1 MIFLGRASNA
11 LFIFL
16 LAWVVSRQLG
26 PAIFGVFSFLT
37 TVVIS
42 ANCFSSLGLD
52 VWMVREIT
60 KTPEKAKEYF
70 SAILG
75 LKVVTSLVTISLV
88 FYIFQMTDLP
98 EGILNLLGIISISI
112 IFNSISQTLW
122 HYADC
127 FKEFIYHSFLWAAS
141 NIIKS
146 LTGVTIVLV
155 FQELK
160 ILVIAIVFAE
170 ALALAL
176 SIYVI
181 QKKYGNFKPRF
192 QLFSGWNLLKQSV
205 PIGMGV
211 VFSVLYFRLDTVML
225 QLMTDE
231 RTVGFYNAAYKLFEL
246 VVVLPHSLMI
256 VLFPS
261 LVDEFHNEKEKFK
274 ATLKKVLVIYVG
286 VGSIFALPIFYYSF
300 EIVDLIY
307 GDYFLRSSEI
317 LKILAIA
324 IVLSFL
330 IFLLSNILIILGQ
343 EHKNARFLVGATL
356 LNLILN
362 LIWIPKHG
370 AIGAAWSTVFCE
382 IALIIVL
389 CFQTEKIL
397 KWNYLEKKLD

>member
-1 MIFLGRASNA
+1 MIKNSILIFLGRASNA
-11 LFIFL
+11 LFVFL

-26 PAIFGVFSFLT
+26 PAIFGIFSFLT

-60 KTPEKAKEYF
+60 KSPEKAKEFF

-75 LKVVTSLVTISLV
+75 LKVGTSLVTITIV
-88 FYIFQMTDLP
+88 FFIFQLTDLP

-122 HYADC
+122 HYGDC
-127 FKEFIYHSFLWAAS
+127 FREFIYHSFLWAAS

-146 LTGVTIVLV
+146 LTGIALVLIC
-155 FQELK
+155 QELK
-160 ILVIAIVFAE
+160 MLVIGIVFAE

-181 QKKYGNFKPRF
+181 QRKYGNFKPRF
-192 QLFSGWNLLKQSV
+192 QLLSGWNLLKQSA

-211 VFSVLYFRLDTVML
+211 VFSVIYFRLDTVML

-231 RTVGFYNAAYKLFEL
+231 RTVGLYNAAYKLFEL
-246 VVVLPHSLMI
+246 AVVLPHSLMI
-256 VLFPS
+256 VFFPG
-261 LVDEFHNEKEKFK
+261 LVDEFHSEKEKFK
-274 ATLKKVLVIYVG
+274 VSLKKVLVIYLG

-300 EIVDLIY
+300 EVIDLIY
-307 GDYFLRSSEI
+307 GNHFLRSGEI

-324 IVLSFL
+324 MVLSFL
-330 IFLLSNILIILGQ
+330 IFLLSNVLIVAGQ
-343 EHKNARFLVGATL
+343 EQKNARMLVGATL

-382 IALIIVL
+382 MALIIVL
-389 CFQTEKIL
+389 CFQSGKIL
-397 KWNYLEKKLD
+397 KSN